1 MKILFA
7 SISVFIGYAIYSQT
21 SIELPEYNILYMSYS
36 NKLIING
43 GCWDSIVVKN
53 NGVPLE
59 KSQYEGN
66 QVYLIRPQKSGLEQI
81 IVQGYKNGNIVESD
95 TNNYKVKPFPAPVL
109 YTNIISKSAGALVNA
124 GLDPSCP
131 LAISYSVQGGEILVG
146 EEIPFSGNRIP
157 GNLVSKIK
165 VGQNVGIICRIT
177 NNETGITEMIRGVL
191 TVNP

>member
-1 MKILFA
+1 MRILFA
-7 SISVFIGYAIYSQT
+7 SISVFIGFAILSQT

-66 QVYLIRPQKSGLEQI
+66 HVYVIRPHKPGSEQI
-81 IVQGYKNGNIVESD
+81 IVQGFKNGNMVESD

-109 YTNIISKSAGALVNA
+109 YTNIISKSAGALVHA
-124 GLDPSCP
+124 GLDSSCP
-131 LAISYSVQGGEILVG
+131 LDISFTVQGGELSVG
-146 EEIPFSGNRIP
+146 EGIPFSENRIP
-157 GNLVSKIK
+157 GNMISKIK
-165 VGQNVGIICRIT
+165 VGQNVGVLCRVT
-177 NNETGITEMIRGVL
+177 NNDTGITEVIRGVL
-191 TVNP
+191 TVKP

>member
-59 KSQYEGN
+59 KSDYEGK
-66 QVYLIRPQKSGLEQI
+66 QVYIIRPQNLEEQI
-81 IVQGYKNGNIVESD
+81 IVQGFKNGNMVESD
-95 TNNYKVKPFPAPVL
+95 TNNYRVKRFPSPVL
-109 YTNIISKSAGALVNA
+109 FTSTISKTSGAVLNA
-124 GLDPSCP
+124 GLDPSSP
-131 LAISYSVQGGEILVG
+131 LNITYTIKGGNIG
-146 EEIPFSGNRIP
+146 DGIAFNGNRIG
-157 GNLVSKIK
+157 GNAVSKIK
-165 VGQNVGIICRIT
+165 VGEIIGVTISIT
-177 NNETGITEMIRGVL
+177 NNETGITQQIMGTLI
-191 TVNP
+191 VNP

>member
-1 MKILFA
+1 MRILFA
-7 SISVFIGYAIYSQT
+7 SISVFIGFAILSQT

-59 KSQYEGN
+59 KSQYKET
-66 QVYLIRPQKSGLEQI
+66 QVYVIRPQKSGLEQI
-81 IVQGYKNGNIVESD
+81 IVQGYKNGNMVESD

-109 YTNIISKSAGALVNA
+109 YTNIISKSAGALINA

-131 LAISYSVQGGEILVG
+131 LNISYSVQGGELEG
-146 EEIPFSGNRIP
+146 IPFSENRIP
-157 GNLVSKIK
+157 GNMISKIK
-165 VGQNVGIICRIT
+165 VGQNVGVLCRVT
-177 NNETGITEMIRGVL
+177 NNETGITEVIRGVL

>member
-59 KSQYEGN
+59 KSDYEGR
-66 QVYLIRPQKSGLEQI
+66 QVYIIRPQNWQEQI
-81 IVQGYKNGNIVESD
+81 IVQGFKNGNMVESD
-95 TNNYKVKPFPAPVL
+95 TNNYRVKPFPFPVL
-109 YTNIISKSAGALVNA
+109 FTSTISKTAGAVLNA
-124 GLDPSCP
+124 GLDPSSP
-131 LAISYSVQGGEILVG
+131 LNITYTIKGGNIG
-146 EEIPFSGNRIP
+146 DGIAFNGNRIG
-157 GNLVSKIK
+157 GNAVSKIK
-165 VGQNVGIICRIT
+165 VGEKIGVTISIT
-177 NNETGITEMIRGVL
+177 NNETGITQQIMGVL

>member
-7 SISVFIGYAIYSQT
+7 SILVFIGFATFSQT

-59 KSQYEGN
+59 KSDYEGK
-66 QVYLIRPQKSGLEQI
+66 QVYIIRPQKFGLEQI
-81 IVQGYKNGNIVESD
+81 IVQGYKNGNMVESD
-95 TNNYKVKPFPAPVL
+95 TNNYRVKPFPFPVL
-109 YTNIISKSAGALVNA
+109 FTSTISKTSGAVLNA
-124 GLDPSCP
+124 GLDPSSP
-131 LAISYSVQGGEILVG
+131 LNITYTINGGNIG
-146 EEIPFSGNRIP
+146 DGIAFNGNRIG
-157 GNLVSKIK
+157 GNAVSKIK
-165 VGQNVGIICRIT
+165 VGEKIGVTISIT
-177 NNETGITEMIRGVL
+177 NNETGITQQIMGVL

>member
-59 KSQYEGN
+59 KSDYEGK
-66 QVYLIRPQKSGLEQI
+66 QVYIIRPQNLEEQI
-81 IVQGYKNGNIVESD
+81 IVQGFKNGNMVESD
-95 TNNYKVKPFPAPVL
+95 TNNYRVKPFPFPVL
-109 YTNIISKSAGALVNA
+109 LTSTISKTSGAVLNA
-124 GLDPSCP
+124 GLDPSSP
-131 LAISYSVQGGEILVG
+131 LNITYTIKGGNIG
-146 EEIPFSGNRIP
+146 DSIAFNGNRIG
-157 GNLVSKIK
+157 GNAVSKIK
-165 VGQNVGIICRIT
+165 VGEKIGVTISIT
-177 NNETGITEMIRGVL
+177 NNETGITQQIMGVL